1 MSSVFAVL
9 PAAGTGS
16 PEQAF
21 GQYRAILEHSEP
33 TAPLPVVGIVV
44 AQLRRQA
51 GPLSVVRPPDG
62 RGLLLEVESG
72 DHLTGLCTALRLT
85 ATRDLAVFEVDARR
99 LHHPRTAARVP
110 VKAGPHSF
118 PTVTEP
124 LVDLL
129 IPNTRDIDGPALTL
143 AHDRDTQLHIRQL
156 PDDILEL
163 THHTAGEH
171 FRLLTDDARLARKVT
186 WSWARHDSWWHEAI
200 SWQPCD
206 PPAGDAPVTD
216 EAAALLAELEELR
229 AEVDGLEALDIGAAM
244 NELDAL
250 TQSVLDIDIPD
261 LDF

>member
-62 RGLLLEVESG
+62 RGLLLGVESD
-72 DHLTGLCTALRLT
+72 DHLAGLCIALRLT
-85 ATRDLAVFEVDARR
+85 ATRDLAVFEVDAGR

-110 VKAGPHSF
+110 VEAGPHTF

-129 IPNTRDIDGPALTL
+129 IPDTRNIDRPALTL
-143 AHDRDTQLHIRQL
+143 AHDRNTQLRIRQL
-156 PDDILEL
+156 PDAILEL
-163 THHTAGEH
+163 THHTAGAH
-171 FRLLTDDARLARKVT
+171 FRLLTDDAPLARKVT
-186 WSWARHDSWWHEAI
+186 WSWARRDTWWHEAI

-206 PPAGDAPVTD
+206 PPRDHAPVID
-216 EAAALLAELEELR
+216 EAAALLADLDELR
-229 AEVDGLEALDIGAAM
+229 AEVDGIEALDIGAAM
-244 NELDAL
+244 DQLDAL

-261 LDF
+261 IDF